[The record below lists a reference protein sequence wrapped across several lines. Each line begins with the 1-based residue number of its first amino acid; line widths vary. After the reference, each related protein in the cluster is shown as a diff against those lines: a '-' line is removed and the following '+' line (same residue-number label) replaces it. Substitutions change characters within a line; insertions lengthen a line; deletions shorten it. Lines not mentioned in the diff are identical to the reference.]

1 MTGTRL
7 IGYGR
12 VRNDPA
18 DFHDQYTRLR
28 DLGVAEED
36 IHWDRGRTG
45 HLVSQEGLTDALA
58 STRPGDTLVI
68 TALDRLAPSLE
79 ALEELTPQLIDREI
93 RLSVG
98 GLLLDPANEAGR
110 SVFDT
115 FLLVAACH
123 TELAQQRGHDMRE
136 AFLDTLSRLGRTA

>member
-1 MTGTRL
+1 MPGTRL

-18 DFHDQYTRLR
+18 DFHEQFTRLR
-28 DLGVAEED
+28 NLGVAEEN

-45 HLVSQEGLTDALA
+45 HFVSQEGLTEALA
-58 STRPGDTLVI
+58 SSRPGDTLVI

-79 ALEELTPQLIDREI
+79 ALEQLTPDLIDHEI
-93 RLSVG
+93 RLNVN
-98 GLLLDPANEAGR
+98 GLVFDPANEVGR

-115 FLLVAACH
+115 FLLVAECH
-123 TELAQQRGHDMRE
+123 AQLSQHRARDLFE
-136 AFLDTLSRLGRTA
+136 EYLDAVSQTSHPA

>member
-12 VRNDPA
+12 VRNDPV
-18 DFHDQYTRLR
+18 DFHEQFTRLR

-45 HLVSQEGLTDALA
+45 SLVPQEGLTDALA
-58 STRPGDTLVI
+58 SCRPGDTLVV
-68 TALDRLAPSLE
+68 TGLDRLAPSLE
-79 ALEELTPQLIDREI
+79 ALEQITPELIDREV
-93 RLSVG
+93 RLNVN
-98 GLLLDPANEAGR
+98 GLVFDLANESGR

-115 FLLVAACH
+115 FLLVADCH
-123 TELAQQRGHDMRE
+123 AELAQQRGRDLRE
-136 AFLDTLSRLGRTA
+136 EFLDTVARLGRAA